1 MAQGILDESIKSLL
15 IEMKYNGTTLATG
28 TAFIV
33 TMQSGPVL
41 ITNRHNITG
50 RHPSTDQPLSP
61 TAGVP
66 NEMLIHHNKKQLFGQ
81 WTEAV
86 EPLYDDG
93 NPLWHEHPT
102 LGGKADF
109 AALKLTNWDEAQ
121 IYHYIPS
128 NPGHDI
134 LIGPTDSVSVI
145 GFPFGFAAGGK
156 FAIWVT
162 GTVASE
168 PDVDYNDL
176 PILLIDCRSRK
187 GQSGSPV
194 IAFRSNGQYINS
206 SGAHVSTNVPVCR
219 FIGIYSR
226 RLNEESDL
234 GIVWKATA
242 IQELIESIR
251 W

>member
-15 IEMKYNGTTLATG
+15 IEMRFNGTTLATG
-28 TAFIV
+28 TAFIA
-33 TMQSGPVL
+33 TTHSGPVL
-41 ITNRHNITG
+41 ITNRHNVTG
-50 RHPSTDQPLSP
+50 RNP
-61 TAGVP
+61 TTGKPISSNAAIP
-66 NEMLIHHNKKQLFGQ
+66 NEILIHHNKRKLLGH

-86 EPLYDDG
+86 EPLYDGDD
-93 NPLWHEHPT
+93 PLWHEHPT
-102 LGGKADF
+102 LGGRADF
-109 AALKLTNWDEAQ
+109 VALKLTNWDDAQ
-121 IYHYIPS
+121 IHPYIPS

-134 LIGPTDSVSVI
+134 LIGPTDPVSVI

-176 PILLIDCRSRK
+176 PILLIDCRSRR

-194 IAFRSNGQYINS
+194 IAFRSNGQYVNS
-206 SGAHVSTNVPVCR
+206 SGAHVSTNVPACR
-219 FIGIYSR
+219 FIGIYSG